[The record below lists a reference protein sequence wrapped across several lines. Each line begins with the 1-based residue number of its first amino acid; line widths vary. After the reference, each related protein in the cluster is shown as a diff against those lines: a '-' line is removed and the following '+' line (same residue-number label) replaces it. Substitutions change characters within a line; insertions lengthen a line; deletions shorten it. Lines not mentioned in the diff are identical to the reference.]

1 MLSSEPVGAS
11 QVEGFGPEVRSK
23 PHVAGSFFKGP
34 PQQETTSNPAC
45 GRRKILG
52 MGSRSTTRSLAK
64 RLREGWKM
72 YLGESGY
79 GFKGA
84 VSAKPKKNVNQI
96 SAEPKLEN
104 RRAWSIEALPNPPEP
119 SISGCRE
126 FVVGEMPYLTDIP
139 LFISHRTFMINVILV
154 GVTFG
159 MV

>member
-1 MLSSEPVGAS
+1 MRFGLNAPCSLVRGLWMRYILSSEPVGAF

-34 PQQETTSNPAC
+34 PQQETPSNPAC
-45 GRRKILG
+45 GRRKTLG

-84 VSAKPKKNVNQI
+84 QQRQTEQNTPKTG
-96 SAEPKLEN
+96 EPGAL
-104 RRAWSIEALPNPPEP
+104 RRFPIRQNPPFQ
-119 SISGCRE
+119 G
-126 FVVGEMPYLTDIP
+126 VGSSSSVRWHIRLTFPY
-139 LFISHRTFMINVILV
+139 
-154 GVTFG
+154 
-159 MV
+159 